1 MIAKPQTMD
10 PIGCEHRYTGSYTV
24 ILQVIYYTGQ
34 NTYSILPY

>member
-10 PIGCEHRYTGSYTV
+10 PIGCEHRYSYTV